1 MSSKIRIYELSKTLG
16 RTNQEVIDALEVQF
30 KLTVKSSSS
39 IESDVAKKL
48 EAHFKT
54 ASKPAEKV
62 TSEPVS
68 KTAPKTAAKA
78 EPKAETPKAKPV
90 EKAEPVK
97 AEAKPALAP
106 KAPVGKPETVT
117 KAAPALS
124 EAQPISQSVL
134 KPKPEASA
142 SVQMSPEPQVA
153 KPASS
158 VAVAEVFAPETE
170 AAPVVTKKSRRNADD
185 EEEEEKIVEIKV
197 PMTLLELATILEKR
211 ETELI
216 KHLFL
221 KGIMVTVNQTLQVE
235 DAIQL
240 AEELDFVVIGP
251 EKKKGFEEG
260 TPQLQV
266 KENKGKNLI
275 TRAPVVS
282 IMGQVDHGKTSL
294 LDAIRETRHKIVD
307 TEAGGITQ
315 KIGAYTVYK
324 DDQKIVFV
332 DTPGHE
338 AFTAMRLRGAK
349 STDIAIIVVAA
360 DDGVMPQTVEAINHA
375 RMANVPIIIG
385 INKIDKDNAD
395 PERVLG
401 ELAEHG
407 ITVEK
412 WGGDTLS
419 VELSATQKLG
429 LDDLL
434 EMIVLVADLQ
444 QLKAD
449 PSLEGEGVVVES
461 WLDKGKGA
469 VATVLVQSGTLRVGD
484 NIILGSKGGRVR
496 ALISDSGERLKEAGP
511 STPVEILGLN
521 AVPEAGEMFRAF
533 HDDKEF
539 KKTLMQAQID
549 EKENKFARSAIPGLY
564 TEGEHGRKDFYVI
577 VKADTQGSVE
587 AISSSILRLA
597 TDEIPVHVIH
607 AATGDVT
614 EGDILLASAN
624 NALIVCFNS
633 GVETTAARSAQAGKI
648 VIKHFDVIYHLAEE
662 IEKLMLGM
670 LSPDREEIQI
680 GMAEIRKIFTAG
692 NTVIAGSYVQ
702 EGKVTRNAIAR
713 VFRGKEQVYDGIITQ
728 LKRFK
733 DDAKEV
739 ATGFECGISFQ
750 KFNDLEEGDI
760 VKVFEIQ
767 SFERTSLT
775 AN

>member
-1 MSSKIRIYELSKTLG
+1 MASKGHSRLVSSKIRIYELSKTLG
-16 RTNQEVIDALEVQF
+16 RTNQEVIDALEKQF
-30 KLTVKSSSS
+30 SLTVKSSASTVEAD
-39 IESDVAKKL
+39 IAKKL
-48 EAHFKT
+48 EAHFK
-54 ASKPAEKV
+54 KPAATK
-62 TSEPVS
+62 
-68 KTAPKTAAKA
+68 
-78 EPKAETPKAKPV
+78 
-90 EKAEPVK
+90 EKAEPETKTVAK
-97 AEAKPALAP
+97 AKAKTEEAETETAKAPTKSEPFKAAAKPEVAAP
-106 KAPVGKPETVT
+106 KTKATKPEPTAV
-117 KAAPALS
+117 AAPKLA
-124 EAQPISQSVL
+124 EAQPVSQTVL
-134 KPKPEASA
+134 NKAKPEAPVEKQS
-142 SVQMSPEPQVA
+142 EPV
-153 KPASS
+153 KPAAS
-158 VAVAEVFAPETE
+158 VAVAELPE
-170 AAPVVTKKSRRNADD
+170 AAPVTTKKSRRNAED
-185 EEEEEKIVEIKV
+185 EVEEEKIVEIKE
-197 PMTLLELATILEKR
+197 PMTLLELAHLLEKR

-240 AEELDFVVIGP
+240 AEELEFVVIGP
-251 EKKKGFEEG
+251 DKKKGFEEG
-260 TPQLQV
+260 TPELQI
-266 KENKGKNLI
+266 KETKGKNLI

-282 IMGQVDHGKTSL
+282 IMGHVDHGKTSL

-324 DDQKIVFV
+324 DEQKIVFV

-385 INKIDKDNAD
+385 LNKIDKDNAD
-395 PERVLG
+395 PERVLA

-449 PSLEGEGVVVES
+449 PSLEGEGVVIES

-469 VATVLVQSGTLRVGD
+469 VATVLVQSGTLKVGD
-484 NIILGSKGGRVR
+484 NIIVGSKGGRVR

-539 KKTLMQAQID
+539 KKTLAQAQID

-564 TEGEHGRKDFYVI
+564 TEGENGRKDFYVI

-587 AISSSILRLA
+587 AISSSILQLA

-614 EGDILLASAN
+614 EGDVLLASAN

-633 GVETTAARSAQAGKI
+633 AVEGTAARSAQAAKI

-670 LSPDREEIQI
+670 LSPDKEEIQI
-680 GMAEIRKIFTAG
+680 GTAEIRKIFTAG

-713 VFRGKEQVYDGIITQ
+713 VFRGKEQVYDGVITQ

-775 AN
+775 